1 MSENSQQLIA
11 LQKRLERLDEAL
23 VLQRMRAL
31 GFWPKHLEP
40 PPDPPEQARERA
52 GIDAEL
58 LALTQSGLSGSK
70 LDEALRAEQKRRWDA
85 SIKRRAER
93 KLELAAQRAQR
104 VSAWQA
110 HKASHLLHAGVGVST
125 GLNARQSDLE
135 KLARYGLPALH
146 TPEQLAAAMGIS
158 ISRLR
163 WLSFHRRGASLVHY
177 HRFSVPKKTGGVRH
191 ISAPKPALAAAQ
203 QWIHDQIL
211 RLLPT
216 TEAAHGFVQGRSTLS
231 NAQPHIAQALLCNL
245 DLRDFFPSIRF
256 ARVRGIFHS
265 LGYSSA
271 VASVLALLCTEAPR
285 LSGSISGD
293 PQQRVFHLAMGER
306 VLPQGAC
313 TSPALSNLICRR
325 LDHRLSG
332 LAQAF
337 GYRYSRYADDLS
349 FSCGAEGKADF
360 GRFIAS
366 VRHILQA
373 EGLQEHPEKTHV
385 HGQGA
390 RMEVTGIVVNQQ
402 AGLKREDKR
411 RLRAMLHQAAVHGLD
426 AANREQHP
434 NFANYLR
441 GWVAYL
447 CMVEP
452 EQAVRWK
459 QALRKALGR

>member
-1 MSENSQQLIA
+1 MSDAQQIIA
-11 LQKRLERLDEAL
+11 LHKRLERLDEAL

-31 GFWPKHLEP
+31 GFWPGQIDP

-52 GIDAEL
+52 LINDEL
-58 LALTQSGLSGSK
+58 LALSRSGLSGNK
-70 LDEALRAEQKRRWDA
+70 LDEALRVEQKRRWDA
-85 SIKRRAER
+85 SLKRRAER
-93 KLELAAQRAQR
+93 KLELAAQRQQRAQQ
-104 VSAWQA
+104 WQA
-110 HKASHLLHAGVGVST
+110 HKQAHLLHAGVGVST
-125 GLNARQSDLE
+125 GLNATQSDLD
-135 KLARYGLPALH
+135 KLARFGLPALH
-146 TPEQLAAAMGIS
+146 TPEQLALAMGID
-158 ISRLR
+158 ITRLR
-163 WLSFHRRGASLVHY
+163 WLSFHRRGATLVHY
-177 HRFSVPKKTGGVRH
+177 HQFSVPKKTGGLRH
-191 ISAPKPALAAAQ
+191 ISAPKPQLAAAQ
-203 QWIHDQIL
+203 QWIAAHIL
-211 RLLPT
+211 NQLPAT
-216 TEAAHGFVQGRSTLS
+216 DAAHGFVPGRSTLS
-231 NAQPHIAQALLCNL
+231 NAQPHIGQALLCNL

-271 VASVLALLCTEAPR
+271 VATVLALLCTEAPR
-285 LSGSISGD
+285 ISGQISED
-293 PQQRVFHLAMGER
+293 PRQRVFHLAMGER

-325 LDHRLSG
+325 LDHRLAG

-349 FSCGAEGKADF
+349 FSCGPEHKAEF

-385 HGQGA
+385 RGQGA
-390 RMEVTGIVVNQQ
+390 RMEVTGIVVNQG

-411 RLRAMLHQAAVHGLD
+411 RLRAMLHNAARHGLSSQ
-426 AANREQHP
+426 NREQHP

-441 GWVAYL
+441 GWVSYL

-452 EQAVRWK
+452 EQAARWK
-459 QALRKALGR
+459 AALRRALG